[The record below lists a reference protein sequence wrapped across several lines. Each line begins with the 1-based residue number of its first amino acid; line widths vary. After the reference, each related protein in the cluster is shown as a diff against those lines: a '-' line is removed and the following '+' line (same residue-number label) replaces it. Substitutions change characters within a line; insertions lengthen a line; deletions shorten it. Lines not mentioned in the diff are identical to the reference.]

1 MMNAVARKR
10 AAPMLIVCLVLAL
23 TAWATR
29 TAAAQP
35 QTYAAEE
42 LDSILAPIALYP
54 DPLLAQVLP
63 AATFADQIMDAAA
76 KVKAQGPS
84 VIASQNWDA
93 SVKAVAEYPEVLQK
107 MAENEEWTR
116 ALGYAVVYQNQEVL
130 EAVQRLRREAQ
141 AAGNLATTPEQK
153 VVVEGQSIEIL
164 PAQPNVIYVPQY
176 NPQVVYVDRGPTF
189 GEAATV
195 GLITFGTAYALSRWT
210 YNSFNWHYHT
220 WYRPPAYHPIPP
232 YRPPIPPAYR
242 PPYGPGYRPPAPPGA
257 RPPGTRP
264 PPPTGRPPAA
274 RPPGTRPP
282 PPGGRPG
289 APPTRP
295 AVPST
300 RPAVPST
307 RPAVPPT
314 RPAVPSTRPAVPSTR
329 PAVPST
335 RPAVPS
341 TRPAVPST
349 RPAVPSTRPAA
360 PSTRPAMPAARP
372 APTPDRGRPTARRQ
386 PSGSGFGGYASQS
399 QARQQ
404 FSRGQSSIAARPRPQ
419 ARASAPRAAR
429 PSAPRGGGGRTGGGA
444 RGGGG
449 RRR

>member
-1 MMNAVARKR
+1 MMNALARKR

-35 QTYAAEE
+35 QTYTAEE

-84 VIASQNWDA
+84 IIASQNWDP
-93 SVKAVAEYPEVLQK
+93 SVKAVAQYPEVLQM
-107 MAENEEWTR
+107 MAGNEEWTR
-116 ALGYAVVYQNQEVL
+116 ALGYAVVYQDKEVL
-130 EAVQRLRREAQ
+130 EAVQRLRNEAYQ
-141 AAGNLATTPEQK
+141 AGNLATTPEQK
-153 VVVEGQSIEIL
+153 VVVEGQTIEIL

-189 GEAATV
+189 GEAVTV
-195 GLITFGTAYALSRWT
+195 GLITFGTAYAISRWT
-210 YNSFNWHYHT
+210 RNDFNWHYYS
-220 WYRPPAYHPIPP
+220 WYRPPAFYPVRPG

-242 PPYGPGYRPPAPPGA
+242 PPYGPGYRPPPRPGA

-264 PPPTGRPPAA
+264 PPPAARPPAA
-274 RPPGTRPP
+274 RPPAARPP
-282 PPGGRPG
+282 AARPG
-289 APPTRP
+289 APSTRP
-295 AVPST
+295 AAPSTRPAAPST
-300 RPAVPST
+300 RPAV
-307 RPAVPPT
+307 
-314 RPAVPSTRPAVPSTR
+314 
-329 PAVPST
+329 
-335 RPAVPS
+335 
-341 TRPAVPST
+341 
-349 RPAVPSTRPAA
+349 

-372 APTPDRGRPTARRQ
+372 APAPDRGRPTARPQ
-386 PSGSGFGGYASQS
+386 PSGSGFGGYTSQN

-404 FSRGQSSIAARPRPQ
+404 LSRGQSSVAARPRPQ
-419 ARASAPRAAR
+419 ARASAPRA
-429 PSAPRGGGGRTGGGA
+429 GGGA